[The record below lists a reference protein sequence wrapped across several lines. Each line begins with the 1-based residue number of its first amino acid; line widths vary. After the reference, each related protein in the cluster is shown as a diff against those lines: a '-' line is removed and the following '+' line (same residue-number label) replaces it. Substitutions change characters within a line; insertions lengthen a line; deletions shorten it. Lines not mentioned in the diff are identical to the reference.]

1 MSKNLEFMDDETL
14 ENHIKAGK
22 IASEV
27 REHSKSIVKPGA
39 KLLDIAEEI
48 EALIRKHG
56 GEPAFPVNLSINE
69 LAAHYTPYKNDPTV
83 VPDNAII
90 KVDVGVHVDGYVADT
105 AHTLCFNEE
114 LLPLAEASRVAL
126 DNAIERV
133 KPDALLSDVS
143 AAIEEAITSYGFKPV
158 SNLTGHGLE
167 RYYLHAEPQVPNV
180 KFTSNY
186 RLTEGQVIAI
196 EPFAT
201 NGAGRIK
208 ETEPTLIYMVVADRP
223 ARNSDARTIMR
234 SAAQYNGLPFAERW
248 LPIES
253 RVKIRIAMKEL
264 IERGAIYEYPPLKEI
279 ANGMVSQAEHTVI
292 VQDPPIVITK

>member
-1 MSKNLEFMDDETL
+1 MDDEVL

-22 IASEV
+22 IAAEV
-27 REHSKSIVKPGA
+27 REHSKTIVKPGA

-48 EALIRKHG
+48 ESLIRKRG
-56 GEPAFPVNLSINE
+56 GESAFPVNLSLNA
-69 LAAHYTPYKNDPTV
+69 LAAHYTPYKNDPTI
-83 VPDNAII
+83 VPEKAII

-105 AHTLCFNEE
+105 AHTLCFDEG
-114 LLPLAEASRVAL
+114 LLPLVEASRMAL
-126 DNAIERV
+126 ENAIALV
-133 KPDALLSDVS
+133 KPNALLSDIS
-143 AAIEEAITSYGFKPV
+143 AAIEETITSYGFKPV
-158 SNLTGHGLE
+158 RNLTGHGLE

-180 KFTSNY
+180 KFTGDY

-201 NGAGRIK
+201 NGAGQVK

-279 ANGMVSQAEHTVI
+279 ASGMVSQAEHTVI
-292 VQDPPIVITK
+292 VQDPPIAITK

>member
-1 MSKNLEFMDDETL
+1 MSKNLEFMDDAAL

-27 REHSKSIVKPGA
+27 REHSRSIVKPGA
-39 KLLDIAEEI
+39 SLLAIAEEI
-48 EALIRKHG
+48 EEMIRQKG
-56 GEPAFPVNLSINE
+56 GEPAFPLNLSVND
-69 LAAHYTPYKNDPTV
+69 LAAHYTPYKNDPV
-83 VPDNAII
+83 IVPEKAII

-105 AHTLCFNEE
+105 AHTLCFDEK
-114 LLPLAEASRVAL
+114 LMPLAEASRVAL
-126 DNAIERV
+126 DNAIEKV
-133 KPDALLSDVS
+133 KPGVLLSDVS
-143 AAIEEAITSYGFKPV
+143 SAIDEAITGYGFKPV

-180 KFTSNY
+180 KFKSDY
-186 RLTEGQVIAI
+186 RLVEGQVIAI

-208 ETEPTLIYMVVADRP
+208 ETEPTLIYMVVENKYG
-223 ARNSDARTIMR
+223 RNQDGRTIMR
-234 SAAQYNGLPFAERW
+234 FAERYNGLPFAERW
-248 LPIES
+248 LPIDS

-264 IERGAIYEYPPLKEI
+264 IERGAIYEYPPLKEV
-279 ANGMVSQAEHTVI
+279 ASGMVSQHEHTVI